1 MHNGLHNILMYKY
14 FMYIFLSIGFRH
26 NEERSD
32 VVISLLEV
40 TIMRLPR
47 FTKAKLAMTNRD

>member
-1 MHNGLHNILMYKY
+1 MHNGY